1 MSQVPLELYPY
12 YWRLVLY
19 GAVCSVILMGSSHHG
34 YAVFFLHEL
43 WYNHLNKSTRPLE
56 EAQQGGYLKRL
67 CSSVGRAG
75 RYTAYCRWF
84 ESSHS
89 KPENA

>member
-34 YAVFFLHEL
+34 YAVFFLHGL
-43 WYNHLNKSTRPLE
+43 WYNYINKSTRPLE
-56 EAQQGGYLKRL
+56 EAQEGGYLPASPVLYLGMKKAVVR
-67 CSSVGRAG
+67 
-75 RYTAYCRWF
+75 
-84 ESSHS
+84 
-89 KPENA
+89 